1 MRRFVATLAAVTAL
15 TLALSASPALA
26 NGPAVHSSF
35 DPVGSVF
42 VCGANTYTVTSG
54 TVSTVM
60 HEGSSA
66 SGNSNFTFT
75 ATPKQVM
82 AEDEDGNVYRIVG
95 AIWGGGTFNAQ
106 TGGFQTTFTGKLQ
119 IVSQGGGT
127 ADSVNVVLHMSP
139 NGDVNSFDFGTCVLP
154 PEG

>member
-1 MRRFVATLAAVTAL
+1 MRRLVATLAAVSAL
-15 TLALSASPALA
+15 VLALSVPPALG
-26 NGPAVHSSF
+26 NSPAVHSSF
-35 DPVGSVF
+35 PAAGAVF
-42 VCGANTYTVTSG
+42 VCGANTYAVTSG
-54 TVSTVM
+54 TVYIVI
-60 HEGSSA
+60 HQGSSA
-66 SGNSNFTFT
+66 SGNSNLTGT
-75 ATPKQVM
+75 ITLRNVV
-82 AEDEDGNVYRIVG
+82 AEDEAGNVYSIVG